1 MSNWRQIS
9 LVLAMT
15 MLMSSFAFS
24 QVHTVTASNETVLP
38 GASVTAIVTL
48 DNDEGA
54 RGFSMGLAHP
64 GTFLTLTAID
74 AGTATA
80 NANAGAGPDFEF
92 KDLTAAN
99 GPGGTYGVILSFAAP
114 LDEIPVGVDNA
125 IADFTYSCGA
135 AAVPGSSE
143 VLSISDA
150 LGSPIVTTV
159 ISVVVGS
166 NSISRI
172 PTKVSGSV
180 SVATPAPSGLG
191 CVISDPCAQVGDL
204 TWVNGDTYDSVEVFA
219 NGVLIDT
226 LAGSPTTYSHIVGA
240 PVGVVSYAVLGI
252 RGGTASA
259 LSNACALDYQ
269 TVPLIGAPFG
279 FVCTVDQPTGN
290 ATVSWDAGWAASAD
304 TINVFLDGALVASL
318 PSGAD
323 EFVVLIGGPG
333 SYSIT
338 VIGSNQCGVFDSV
351 GGCTVTRDNFFIRN
365 DMNQDGTENIADPVQ
380 GLNYL
385 FGGGT
390 MDCLDA
396 ADVNDDGAVDLG
408 DIVYGLNVIFGIPI
422 GGSVPTVPAPAG
434 ACGPDP
440 TADAVGCISFTGC

>member
-15 MLMSSFAFS
+15 MGISTFASS

-38 GASVTAIVTL
+38 GAIVLVTVTL

-64 GTFLTLTAID
+64 GGFLTLTAID
-74 AGTATA
+74 AGAMTA
-80 NANAGAGPDFEF
+80 NSNAGAGPDFEF
-92 KDLTAAN
+92 KDLTAAG

-125 IADFTYSCGA
+125 IAIFTYGCSA
-135 AAVPGSSE
+135 AAVPGTSE
-143 VLSISDA
+143 VLSFSDG
-150 LGSPIVTTV
+150 LGSPVVTTI

-180 SVATPAPSGLG
+180 IVETPAPSGLG

-204 TWVNGDTYDSVEVFA
+204 TWVNGDTYDSVEVYA
-219 NGVLIDT
+219 NGALIDT
-226 LAGSPTTYSHIVGA
+226 LVGSLTSFSDAVGA
-240 PVGVVSYAVLGI
+240 AVGVVSYEVLGI
-252 RGGTASA
+252 RNGTASA
-259 LSNACALDYQ
+259 LSNACVLDYQ
-269 TVPLIGAPFG
+269 TVPTIGAPFG
-279 FVCTVDQPTGN
+279 FVCSVDQPTGDT
-290 ATVSWDAGWAASAD
+290 TVSWDAGWAASASS
-304 TINVFLDGALVASL
+304 IEVRLDGVLVATLPGGTSL
-318 PSGAD
+318 TI
-323 EFVVLIGGPG
+323 VTIGGPG

-365 DMNQDGTENIADPVQ
+365 DMNQDGSENIADPVQ

-390 MDCLDA
+390 MACEDA
-396 ADVNDDGAVDLG
+396 ADVNDDGSINIA
-408 DIVYGLNVIFGIPI
+408 DIIYSLSVLFGIPI

-440 TADAVGCISFTGC
+440 TADAVGCLSFNGC

>member
-1 MSNWRQIS
+1 MSNWRQFS

-15 MLMSSFAFS
+15 MLLSSYASS

-38 GASVTAIVTL
+38 GASVTATVTL

-74 AGTATA
+74 AGTETA

-92 KDLTAAN
+92 KELAAAN
-99 GPGGTYGVILSFAAP
+99 GPGGTYGVILSFGAP
-114 LDEIPVGVDNA
+114 LDEIPVGADNA
-125 IADFTYSCGA
+125 IADFTYSCSA
-135 AAVPGSSE
+135 AAVPGTSE

-204 TWVNGDTYDSVEVFA
+204 TWVNGDTYDSVEVYA
-219 NGVLIDT
+219 NGALIDT
-226 LAGSPTTYSHIVGA
+226 LVGSPTSVSHVVGA
-240 PVGVVSYAVLGI
+240 AVGAVSYEVLGI
-252 RGGTASA
+252 RNGTSSA

-269 TVPLIGAPFG
+269 TVPTIGAPFG
-279 FVCTVDQPTGN
+279 FACSVDQPSGD
-290 ATVSWDAGWAASAD
+290 ATVNWDAGWAASASS
-304 TINVFLDGALVASL
+304 IEVSLDGLLVATL
-318 PSGAD
+318 PGGTSSTI
-323 EFVVLIGGPG
+323 VTIGGPG

-390 MDCLDA
+390 MDCLDS
-396 ADVNDDGAVDLG
+396 ADVNDSGAVDLA
-408 DIVYGLNVIFGIPI
+408 DIVYSLNVLFGIPI

-440 TADAVGCISFTGC
+440 TADAVGCLSFTGC

>member
-15 MLMSSFAFS
+15 LLMSSYASS

-38 GASVTAIVTL
+38 GDSVTAIVTL

-74 AGTATA
+74 VGTATA

-92 KDLTAAN
+92 KDLAAAN
-99 GPGGTYGVILSFAAP
+99 GPGGTYGVILSFGAP
-114 LDEIPVGVDNA
+114 LDEIPVGANNA

-150 LGSPIVTTV
+150 LGDPLVTTV

-180 SVATPAPSGLG
+180 SVATPAPSGLN

-204 TWVNGDTYDSVEVFA
+204 SWVNGDTYDSVEVYA
-219 NGVLIDT
+219 NGGLIDT
-226 LAGSPTTYSHIVGA
+226 LAGSPTTFSHAVGA
-240 PVGVVSYAVLGI
+240 AVGGVNYQVVGI
-252 RGGTASA
+252 RNGTASA
-259 LSNACALDYQ
+259 LSNACVLDYQ
-269 TVPLIGAPFG
+269 TVPTVGPPFG
-279 FVCTVDQPTGN
+279 FVCSVDQPTGDT
-290 ATVSWDAGWAASAD
+290 TVSWDTGWADSASS
-304 TINVFLDGALVASL
+304 IEVRLDGVLVATL
-318 PSGAD
+318 PGGTD
-323 EFVVLIGGPG
+323 TTTVTIGGPG

-365 DMNQDGTENIADPVQ
+365 DMNQDGAENIADPVQ

-390 MDCLDA
+390 MACEDA
-396 ADVNDDGAVDLG
+396 ADVNDDGSINIA
-408 DIVYGLNVIFGIPI
+408 DIIYSLSVLFGIPI

-434 ACGPDP
+434 SCGPDP
-440 TADAVGCISFTGC
+440 TADAVGCLSFTGC

>member
-15 MLMSSFAFS
+15 LLMSSYAVS

-38 GASVTAIVTL
+38 GATVTATVTL

-54 RGFSMGLAHP
+54 RGFSLGLANP

-74 AGTATA
+74 AGAETADS
-80 NANAGAGPDFEF
+80 NAGAGPDFEF
-92 KDLTAAN
+92 KDLAAAG
-99 GPGGTYGVILSFAAP
+99 GPGGTYGVILSFGAP

-125 IADFTYSCGA
+125 IADFTYSCSA
-135 AAVPGSSE
+135 AAVPGTSE
-143 VLSISDA
+143 ALSFSDV
-150 LGSPIVTTV
+150 LGSPVVTTV

-180 SVATPAPSGLG
+180 SVATPAPSGLT
-191 CVISDPCAQVGDL
+191 CIISDPCAQVGDL
-204 TWVNGDTYDSVEVFA
+204 SWVNGDTYDSVEVFA
-219 NGVLIDT
+219 NGSPLAT
-226 LAGSPTTYSHIVGA
+226 LAGSPTTFSHVVGA
-240 PVGVVSYAVLGI
+240 AVGVVNYQVVGI
-252 RGGTASA
+252 RNGTASA
-259 LSNACALDYQ
+259 LSNNCSLDYQ

-279 FVCTVDQPTGN
+279 FVCSVDQPTGD
-290 ATVSWDAGWAASAD
+290 TSVSWDAGWAASAFS
-304 TINVFLDGALVASL
+304 IEVRLDGVLVATL
-318 PSGAD
+318 PGGTSATI
-323 EFVVLIGGPG
+323 VTIGGPG

-365 DMNQDGTENIADPVQ
+365 DMNQDGSENIADPVQ

-385 FGGGT
+385 FGGGA
-390 MDCLDA
+390 MDCLDS
-396 ADVNDDGAVDLG
+396 ADVNDDGSVDLA
-408 DIVYGLNVIFGIPI
+408 DIIYSLNVIFGIAV

>member
-92 KDLTAAN
+92 KDLAAAG
-99 GPGGTYGVILSFAAP
+99 GPGGTYGVILSFGSP
-114 LDEIPVGVDNA
+114 LDEIPVGANNA
-125 IADFTYSCGA
+125 IADFTYSCNP
-135 AAVPGSSE
+135 AAVPGTSE
-143 VLSISDA
+143 VLNFSDS
-150 LGSPIVTTV
+150 LGSPVVTTI

-180 SVATPAPSGLG
+180 SVATPAPSGLS
-191 CVISDPCAQVGDL
+191 CVITDPCAQVGNL
-204 TWVNGDTYDSVEVFA
+204 TWVNGDTYDSVEVYA

-226 LAGSPTTYSHIVGA
+226 AVGSPTTYFHIVGA
-240 PVGVVSYAVLGI
+240 PVGVVSYDVLGI
-252 RGGTASA
+252 RNGTSSA
-259 LSNACALDYQ
+259 LSNVCALDYQ
-269 TVPLIGAPFG
+269 TVPTIGAPFG
-279 FVCTVDQPTGN
+279 FVCSVDQPTGDT
-290 ATVSWDAGWAASAD
+290 TVNWDPGWAASASS
-304 TINVFLDGALVASL
+304 IEVSLDGLLVATL
-318 PSGAD
+318 SGGISSIIIT
-323 EFVVLIGGPG
+323 IGGPG